1 MKREHIAGIA
11 TVLVLVGIL
20 VVLGA
25 RNAGKAAGTDDP
37 KVVVF
42 DLFRRAEA
50 GDVDGYLSCFG
61 PGLRTTV
68 EASRR
73 DMGGDA
79 FREHI
84 RAIGKAVKGVS
95 VQVDRADSREARLR
109 VELVYADRSHND
121 VQTFAV
127 SKAGSRWLI
136 SSMSQAER
144 VKMPI
149 PYGTPAYPL
158 ELDAEPEAGT
168 EAPAGAS
175 QGGRQPADSP

>member
-1 MKREHIAGIA
+1 MKREHIAGVA
-11 TVLVLVGIL
+11 TVLILVGIL

-25 RNAGKAAGTDDP
+25 RNAGKSSGADDP

-42 DLFRRAEA
+42 DLFRLAQA
-50 GDVDGYLSCFG
+50 GDAVGYLSCFG
-61 PGLRTTV
+61 PGLRETV

-84 RAIGKAVKGVS
+84 RAMGQAVKGVS

-121 VQTFAV
+121 VQTFTV

-136 SSMSQAER
+136 SSMSRAER

-158 ELDAEPEAGT
+158 ELDAQPEA
-168 EAPAGAS
+168 EAPAGAAS
-175 QGGRQPADSP
+175 QAGRPPADGP